1 MKLSKAVFWLT
12 GVLAVL
18 LLLSWLIRNVF
29 LQQFLFYQLIII
41 CLVNYGISLFYLYI
55 HTYFY
60 KTKPYAF
67 GFIAMITVTIKFVLA
82 YILLK
87 LMGNLIH
94 GQVFL
99 KAAYFIVFAVF
110 MIIDVLF
117 AVLLLNSTK
126 K

>member
-60 KTKPYAF
+60 KTKPFAF

-87 LMGNLIH
+87 LMGNVIH

-99 KAAYFIVFAVF
+99 KATYFIVFAVF